1 MAIQGKDRTGNA
13 PDRRRAGGKTSGLA
27 VASLVCG
34 LLGPLTCGLGA
45 IVGLIL
51 GIVGLMR
58 IRQSGGALGGE
69 GLAVAG
75 IVVSGA
81 SLVIG
86 AALGLPVLGM
96 LILFRNEARESVH
109 DIWQDA
115 REAPEEDIDEFFEE
129 RLPPGLRGTGSV
141 RTSFRPTPHGS
152 AARRP
157 PGITGHR
164 RKP

>member
-1 MAIQGKDRTGNA
+1 MAIQSKARTRDA
-13 PDRRRAGGKTSGLA
+13 SDRRPSGGKRSRLA
-27 VASLVCG
+27 VASFVCG
-34 LLGPLTCGLGA
+34 LLGLLTCGLGA

-51 GIVGLMR
+51 GIAGLMR
-58 IRQSGGALGGE
+58 IRQSGGTLRGE
-69 GLAVAG
+69 GLAVTG

-81 SLVIG
+81 SLMIG

-129 RLPPGLRGTGSV
+129 RLPLGLRGHRKGLHTTPAFAAQAC
-141 RTSFRPTPHGS
+141 RAPPAWNHRP
-152 AARRP
+152 
-157 PGITGHR
+157 
-164 RKP
+164 

>member
-34 LLGPLTCGLGA
+34 LLGLLTCGLGA

-96 LILFRNEARESVH
+96 LIIFFRNETSEFVH

-129 RLPPGLRGTGSV
+129 RLPPGLRGHRIGSHILSA
-141 RTSFRPTPHGS
+141 R
-152 AARRP
+152 AARECRAIHAWNHRP
-157 PGITGHR
+157 
-164 RKP
+164 